1 MYVMAIIY
9 CVGDVSPLKFFA
21 IGGKFSTGAILVIT
35 LACYQVRFLGL
46 QAPAT
51 GRRIEHFASCGLS
64 KNVKVLVWR
73 LSKLQT
79 IAESWNQRP
88 PSMRF

>member
-35 LACYQVRFLGL
+35 LACYQVRNLRL
-46 QAPAT
+46 QAFAK
-51 GRRIEHFASCGLS
+51 GGHIEAFASCGLS
-64 KNVKVLVWR
+64 
-73 LSKLQT
+73 
-79 IAESWNQRP
+79 
-88 PSMRF
+88 